1 MTPRGTRPRS
11 GFPRESASGGESG
24 VLRQLSFDDLVGGE
38 SAPEA
43 EPRRL
48 LTPAEVAHR
57 CGLSY
62 APSPEQ
68 ARVVEAPADRPL
80 VVVAGA
86 GSGKTETM
94 AARVSWLVAN
104 RIVEPE
110 AILGLTFTRK
120 AASELNE
127 RIHLRLG
134 ALARHPDT
142 ERELKDRLEIAQ
154 PTVATYHGY
163 AASLVAEHGLRIG
176 VEPGAG
182 VLGPAMCWGQATQV
196 VAAYTGDM
204 DDVPLSLLTTVEDVL
219 ALAADMGEHDITP
232 TALRAW
238 TATLEAQVHGYPDAP
253 KKRGPYK
260 DVLDVLARQ
269 RARVAL
275 LPLVEAFEARKR
287 AMGSIDY
294 ADQVAHAAR
303 IAVSAPEVGRRE
315 RARWKVVLLDEYQD
329 TSVGQLRMLEALF
342 GRGTGHPV
350 LAVGDPRQSVY
361 GWRGASAG
369 TIERFPRTF
378 PGTRDRRAE
387 RLTLATSWRN
397 DETVLAVANAVSA
410 VLPEPEVPLPD
421 LAPAPTAGRGSVTV
435 GLYGT
440 VAEETAA
447 LADRLAAC
455 WHGTDPGW
463 PGGAGPGGSPTS
475 GRVGSMRQGDG
486 TGPRCRPEDD
496 QVRRP
501 TVAVLARTRKQ
512 LSGIAAA
519 LRERDV
525 PVEVVGLG
533 GLLEVP
539 EVSDVVATLTVLVDP
554 TAGDALGRLLTGA
567 RWRIGP
573 RDLAALESR
582 ARTLV
587 HARRPERTGDG
598 REEPP
603 TERGSIVEAL
613 DDLGDADAY
622 SAEGYRRLRRLGA
635 ELAGLR
641 ARLGESL
648 PDLVD
653 EVARTLGLET
663 ELASAPDVSPAGARA
678 HLDALHGVAAEFTE
692 LAELPS
698 LPAFLGYLRDA
709 EERERG
715 LEPGEVAVN
724 REAVQ
729 LLTGHSAKG
738 LEWDVVAVPGMTEDQ
753 FPAKPGVADSW
764 IRDPGAVP
772 AELRTVDRAE
782 LPQWRRPMPGS
793 GDQKVLAQ
801 SLEEYVEEWK
811 RFGTGEEVRLG
822 YVAVT
827 RARHLLVCSGSWWRD
842 GVKPCGPSSLLHV
855 VREACEGGAGE
866 VVHWAPAPEDGAT
879 NPALEEWP
887 VGSWPADPLAPGR
900 RRALTAAAELVAGSA
915 AHPLEPDVRLGEPDL
930 LVDQWVRDADLLL
943 RERATAASPTVD
955 VPLPSHLSVSA
966 LVTLRRDPAELARR
980 LRRPMPTAPAPLAR
994 RGTAF
999 HAWLEE
1005 RFGANR
1011 LVDLDDLPGSGD
1023 EHAAPDSALADL
1035 QEAFLAGEWADR
1047 QPVEVEVPFETP
1059 LGPLTLRGRIDAVFR
1074 DGKGGFEVIDWKTGP
1089 PPSGAEL
1096 AAAGV
1101 QLAAYRLG
1109 WSRLTGVPVEQVS
1122 AGFHHVAAGVTVRPV
1137 DLLDEAG
1144 LLALVT
1150 GTAR

>member
-1 MTPRGTRPRS
+1 MSPRPDV
-11 GFPRESASGGESG
+11 E
-24 VLRQLSFDDLVGGE
+24 QLSFDDLFAD
-38 SAPEA
+38 APA
-43 EPRRL
+43 EPVAPQRL
-48 LTPAEVAHR
+48 LDPAEVAAR

-68 ARVVEAPADRPL
+68 ARVVAAPPDRPL

-104 RIVEPE
+104 RLVEPE

-127 RIHLRLG
+127 RVRLRLG

-142 ERELKDRLEIAQ
+142 DDDLRRRLDIAQ
-154 PTVATYHGY
+154 PTVSTYHGY

-182 VLGPAMCWGQATQV
+182 VLGPAMCWGQAATV
-196 VAAYTGDM
+196 VSAWTGDM
-204 DDVPLSLLTTVEDVL
+204 SDVPLTLLTTVEDVL
-219 ALAADMGEHDITP
+219 ALASELGEHDISP
-232 TALRAW
+232 AALRAW
-238 TATLEAQVHGYPDAP
+238 TARLEAQIAGYPDAP
-253 KKRGPYK
+253 RKKGPYK
-260 DVLDVLARQ
+260 DVTDVLARQ

-287 AMGSIDY
+287 AAGAIDY
-294 ADQVAHAAR
+294 ADQVAYAAR
-303 IAVSAPEVGRRE
+303 IAVSSAEVGRRE
-315 RARWKVVLLDEYQD
+315 RARWTVVLLDEYQD

-342 GRGTGHPV
+342 GGDTGHPV
-350 LAVGDPRQSVY
+350 LAVGDPRQSIY

-369 TIERFPRTF
+369 TIERFARTF
-378 PGTRDRRAE
+378 PGLADRPAQ

-397 DETVLAVANAVSA
+397 DQAVLAVANAVSGM
-410 VLPEPEVPLPD
+410 LPPPDQPLPD
-421 LAPAPTAGRGSVTV
+421 LAPAPTAGRGAVTV
-435 GLYGT
+435 GLYET
-440 VAEETAA
+440 VAEETEA
-447 LADRLAAC
+447 LADRLAEC
-455 WHGTDPGW
+455 WNDR
-463 PGGAGPGGSPTS
+463 SS
-475 GRVGSMRQGDG
+475 GR
-486 TGPRCRPEDD
+486 P
-496 QVRRP
+496 P
-501 TVAVLARTRKQ
+501 TVAVLVRARKQ
-512 LSGIAAA
+512 LPGIAAA
-519 LRERDV
+519 LRERGV

-587 HARRPERTGDG
+587 RARRPASSEDG
-598 REEPP
+598 GAQNAELPS
-603 TERGSIVEAL
+603 ERGSIIEAL
-613 DDLGDADAY
+613 DDLGGPDAY
-622 SAEGYRRLRRLGA
+622 STAGYRRLRRLGA
-635 ELAGLR
+635 ELGHLR
-641 ARLGESL
+641 TRLSESL

-663 ELASAPDVSPAGARA
+663 ELASAPGVSPAGARA

-698 LPAFLGYLRDA
+698 LPAFLAYLRDA

-724 REAVQ
+724 PEAVQ
-729 LLTGHSAKG
+729 LLTGHSSKG
-738 LEWDVVAVPGMTEDQ
+738 LEWDVVAVPGMTKDQ
-753 FPAKPGVADSW
+753 FPAKADTSDSW
-764 IRDPGAVP
+764 IKDPGAVP
-772 AELRTVDRAE
+772 AELRLTDREE
-782 LPQWRRPMPGS
+782 LPQLRLPVPGS
-793 GDQKVLAQ
+793 GDQAVVKQA
-801 SLEEYVEEWK
+801 LEDYVQDWK
-811 RFGTGEEVRLG
+811 DFGTAEEIRLG

-842 GVKPCGPSSLLHV
+842 GKTVCGPSPLLAT
-855 VREACEGGAGE
+855 VRAACEAGAGDI
-866 VVHWAPAPEDGAT
+866 VHWAEAPADDAT

-887 VGSWPADPLAPGR
+887 VGQWPADPLTSGR
-900 RRALTAAAELVAGSA
+900 RRALSAAADLVTAAVP
-915 AHPLEPDVRLGEPDL
+915 HPLEPS
-930 LVDQWVRDADLLL
+930 LVLTGGDPQVEQWVRDADLLL
-943 RERATAASPTVD
+943 RERARHASPTVD

-966 LVTLRRDPAELARR
+966 LVALRRDPAELARR
-980 LRRPMPTAPAPLAR
+980 LRRPMPAAPAPQAR

-1005 RFGANR
+1005 RFGAAK
-1011 LVDLDDLPGSGD
+1011 LVDLDELPGSGD
-1023 EHAAPDSALADL
+1023 EFAAPDDALAEL
-1035 QEAFLAGEWADR
+1035 QDAFLASEWADR
-1047 QPVEVEVPFETP
+1047 QPAEVEVPFETP
-1059 LGPLTLRGRIDAVFR
+1059 LGPLTLRGRIDAVFQR
-1074 DGKGGFEVIDWKTGP
+1074 EDGGYEVIDWKTGP

-1096 AAAGV
+1096 TAAGV

-1109 WSRLTGVPVEQVS
+1109 WSRLTGVPVERVS
-1122 AGFHHVAAGVTVRPV
+1122 AGFHHVAAKETLRPV

-1150 GTAR
+1150 GSA